1 MIGIIVFC
9 HGTMAQG
16 MKHAAEM
23 IVGPQPDL
31 TAIGIEPGQGRQQ
44 VSDLFDAAIADTDT
58 GNGVLVMTDLVGG
71 TPCNTTALKMGEGI
85 EMLAG
90 FSLPS
95 LIKALMSRSEV
106 SNPRELAE
114 LVSKYGR
121 KHMTTGTEMLR
132 ACDRVEPDHD

>member
-23 IVGPQPDL
+23 IVGPQPDF

-44 VSDLFDAAIADTDT
+44 VSDLLDAAIADNNTD
-58 GNGVLVMTDLVGG
+58 NGILVMTDLVGG
-71 TPCNTTALKMGEGI
+71 TPCNTTALKMGKDI

-95 LIKALMSRSEV
+95 LIKALLSRSEV
-106 SNPRELAE
+106 SDPRELAD
-114 LVSKYGR
+114 LVSEYGR
-121 KHMTTGTEMLR
+121 QHMTTGTEMLR
-132 ACDRVEPDHD
+132 AHGRQEPDHG